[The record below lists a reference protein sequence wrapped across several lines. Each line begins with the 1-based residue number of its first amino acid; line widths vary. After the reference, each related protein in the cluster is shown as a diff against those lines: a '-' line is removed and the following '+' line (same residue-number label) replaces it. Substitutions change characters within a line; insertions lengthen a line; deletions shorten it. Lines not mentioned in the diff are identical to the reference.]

1 MKQKIR
7 LYTLQEMI
15 SLLRFSIGERLI
27 LSVPIGLRKT
37 HSLIESFHSKGV
49 GIQKQKENLVL
60 EYSVNQK
67 MFKFLV
73 EKNSSDA
80 LVFEQIIMREEYQG
94 ILQVFKNYKI
104 DCENMIDAGANIGL
118 TSIYF
123 KAFFPNANI
132 LALEP
137 SSGTFEK
144 LKKNL
149 TINDLSD
156 VIPLKTGL
164 WGHHTFLKP
173 DHSFRGGLD
182 WSFRL
187 IETNKEDDHTIEVLS
202 MTELVKQN
210 QLQSIDFLKIDIEGG
225 EVSVFGKDTD
235 VNWLKIVKVIALEI
249 HDEFNC
255 REEIENLLIREG
267 FDLSHSGELTIGVNR
282 TLVG

>member
-27 LSVPIGLRKT
+27 LSVPFGLRRT
-37 HSLIESFHSKGV
+37 HGLIESFHSKGV
-49 GIQKQKENLVL
+49 RIRKHKENLVL

-67 MFKFLV
+67 QFKFFV

-104 DCENMIDAGANIGL
+104 DCVNMIDAGANIGL

-164 WGHHTFLKP
+164 WGHPTFLKP

-255 REEIENLLIREG
+255 REEIENLLGREG